1 MYYELILGGVFF
13 ALGTYLTICTVRTH
27 SALVIKDT
35 NWSTGRILFMVC
47 AALSVVSIVTAGNMY
62 GYIRFL
68 ATLFCI
74 VAFMVNRDGVGER
87 GVVTTGKVIPWSEVT
102 AYDYQMLGKKFYVY
116 FLVNR
121 KGKGERDIAIPF
133 DGKDKDKV
141 TNYLKKVAG
150 KKYRR
155 MKKDDR

>member
-1 MYYELILGGVFF
+1 
-13 ALGTYLTICTVRTH
+13 
-27 SALVIKDT
+27 
-35 NWSTGRILFMVC
+35 
-47 AALSVVSIVTAGNMY
+47 
-62 GYIRFL
+62 
-68 ATLFCI
+68 
-74 VAFMVNRDGVGER
+74 
-87 GVVTTGKVIPWSEVT
+87 GKVIPWSEVT

-150 KKYRR
+150 RKYRR